1 MTDISPESLLRKVVQ
16 GLRNETAFIGLDDNV
31 SVRTIFAILDE
42 LDQLRAEVK
51 IAHAQAFRDAADWH
65 QTEVVR
71 NNITA
76 LHWTAKKT
84 SDGQA
89 EQYALEYSG
98 KCDAHRESEDHFR
111 QLAAEAEKP
120 KEG

>member
-1 MTDISPESLLRKVVQ
+1 MDMTLTTEIEARLRADTFGTYWHVPKRKEVAALL
-16 GLRNETAFIGLDDNV
+16 
-31 SVRTIFAILDE
+31 SE
-42 LDQLRAEVK
+42 LDRLRAEVK
-51 IAHAQAFRDAADWH
+51 TARAQAFRDAADWH